1 MNKVFEDFIN
11 NINFFDVSVS
21 LIFVYFIVQCFLKGF
36 SLSLISF
43 MKWVLST
50 VVTIILVPKL
60 QPTVSDYIESEFVNN
75 IGLGIVIFIFTLFLT
90 IVLGKAFGRAVTW
103 TGVGSI
109 DKSFGVL
116 FGVFKVNG
124 VKINGDRFYYNLTEV
139 NVIDE
144 LIDRIVIEGA
154 YQNKGLG
161 KIFYEDLIAFSKSN
175 ASKRI
180 ACEVNIKPLND
191 RSIIFHDSLGF
202 KEVGQQDT
210 NQGEKRVSL
219 MALDIKPGEVHA
231 IMGPN
236 GSGKSTLANIL
247 SGKNGYEV
255 SGNLKYEGKNL
266 QDIPIEER
274 AQKGIFLAFQYPLE
288 IPGVNTTNFLKT
300 SLNTIRKAKGEKEL
314 DTLTLLKLI
323 KEKASELNIDEKFL
337 SRQLN
342 VGFSGG
348 EKKKNEIL
356 QMKLLEPKLAIL
368 DETDSGL
375 DIDALR
381 IVADGVNS
389 HKNKNNAFLIIT
401 HYQRLL
407 DYIKPDFIHVLSNGK
422 IIKTGSAD
430 LGQELEKTGYENLK

>member
-1 MNKVFEDFIN
+1 MLQLQNLKA
-11 NINFFDVSVS
+11 SVS
-21 LIFVYFIVQCFLKGF
+21 DK
-36 SLSLISF
+36 
-43 MKWVLST
+43 
-50 VVTIILVPKL
+50 TIL
-60 QPTVSDYIESEFVNN
+60 N
-75 IGLGIVIFIFTLFLT
+75 GL
-90 IVLGKAFGRAVTW
+90 
-103 TGVGSI
+103 
-109 DKSFGVL
+109 
-116 FGVFKVNG
+116 
-124 VKINGDRFYYNLTEV
+124 NLE
-139 NVIDE
+139 
-144 LIDRIVIEGA
+144 
-154 YQNKGLG
+154 
-161 KIFYEDLIAFSKSN
+161 
-175 ASKRI
+175 
-180 ACEVNIKPLND
+180 
-191 RSIIFHDSLGF
+191 
-202 KEVGQQDT
+202 
-210 NQGEKRVSL
+210 
-219 MALDIKPGEVHA
+219 IKPGEVHA

-247 SGKNGYEV
+247 SGKSGYEV
-255 SGNLKYEGKNL
+255 SGSLKYEGKDL

-314 DTLTLLKLI
+314 DTITLLKLI

-407 DYIKPDFIHVLSNGK
+407 DYIKPDFIHVLSKGK
-422 IIKTGSAD
+422 IVKTGFAE
-430 LGQELEKTGYENLK
+430 LGQELEKSGYKNLK